1 MDIRNSLEG
10 LRSLLGTT
18 PATTPAGGPKNST
31 SQATSALDADH
42 ATFSNA
48 GSEVSLSSGG
58 DGVRTE
64 KVAAVQAALAAG
76 TYDVP
81 ASAVASKVVDAM
93 MDGGE

>member
-18 PATTPAGGPKNST
+18 PATTPAGGPKSNAT
-31 SQATSALDADH
+31 QGTSALGADH

-76 TYDVP
+76 TYDVST
-81 ASAVASKVVDAM
+81 SAVASKVVDAM
-93 MDGGE
+93 MGEGE